1 MIIQGISGQG
11 VSSTSKSNIIGKDDF
26 LKLLVTQLK
35 HQDPLK
41 PMEDKEFIAQMAQ
54 FSALEQMQNMSTS
67 FNKMVAMN
75 LMGTIV
81 EGYDKQMD
89 ENVVGIVTSIKI
101 GKETMVVINDKREI
115 PIDHVMQVFI

>member
-1 MIIQGISGQG
+1 M
-11 VSSTSKSNIIGKDDF
+11 GKDDF

-89 ENVVGIVTSIKI
+89 ENVVGIVTGIKI

-115 PIDHVMQVFI
+115 PIDHVTQVFI